1 MIYSEAFFSD
11 SDRRHEWIKLRS
23 LLFDGLIKG
32 GRRKKYGTDKR
43 RETNSDGHHRDKHGR
58 RNFKAIENGGTNFK
72 AITSTVRS
80 GGNRS
85 DTDKRGK
92 IYSEGNNRGKTD
104 SKEREKIGI
113 PRANSGKPTLC
124 LRWWETHR
132 TGRPTGTADGR
143 VHLWGDGLMNQME
156 HADVTSLCD
165 RTAFT
170 SAIQF

>member
-72 AITSTVRS
+72 AIRSTVRS

-104 SKEREKIGI
+104 SKEREKIESDERTPGNRLYAFGGGKHTE
-113 PRANSGKPTLC
+113 PADLRALPMA
-124 LRWWETHR
+124 E
-132 TGRPTGTADGR
+132 
-143 VHLWGDGLMNQME
+143 
-156 HADVTSLCD
+156 
-165 RTAFT
+165 
-170 SAIQF
+170 